1 MKLLVLASHPVQYH
15 APVFRCMAQELAARG
30 DELLVVYLSDF
41 SIQGY
46 RDREFGQSIAW
57 DEPLLNGYR
66 SVVLNPNQTKQPK
79 GFWSLR
85 ATGFPALLRQ
95 EKPDRLL
102 IHSLIYKGAVTAAIS
117 AKFRKIPC
125 SLRVE
130 TNDQAVPRQ
139 GWKSLV
145 RSLVYRLLYGLFD
158 SAVAIGSL
166 NREHLIRHGIP
177 ASRIAMAYYCVP
189 DRFADLSPEKKQTI
203 RAKTRAALWLNP
215 ERTVLLFS
223 GKLIP
228 KKNPGLILQAI
239 AQLPPALQAQ
249 LAVLYLGAGELQPQ
263 LEAQAETMPDLAVKF
278 LGFRNQQELPPFY
291 LAADVL
297 ILPSNRAGE
306 TWGLVI
312 NEGLQA
318 GLPFI
323 ATEAVGSTVDF
334 GELPAV
340 QTIPIGDATALATA
354 IQQVMGIDRQFDRYA
369 TTMEHFSTE
378 TVARVIVESLANFQ
392 VNS

>member
-1 MKLLVLASHPVQYH
+1 MKLLILASHPVQYH
-15 APVFRCMAQELAARG
+15 APVFREIARQLAERG

-46 RDREFGQSIAW
+46 QDREFGQSIAW

-66 SVVLNPNQTKQPK
+66 SVILNPNQTKQPK

-85 ATGFPALLRQ
+85 AKGFPALLRQ

-102 IHSLIYKGAVTAAIS
+102 IHTLIYKGAVTAAIS

-125 SLRVE
+125 TLRVE
-130 TNDQAVPRQ
+130 TNDVAVPRQ
-139 GWKSLV
+139 GWKTAA
-145 RSLVYRLLYGLFD
+145 RSLVYRLLYRLFD
-158 SAVAIGSL
+158 SAVAIGTL
-166 NREHLIRHGIP
+166 NRDHLVRHGIP
-177 ASRIAMAYYCVP
+177 ANRIGMAYYCVP
-189 DRFADLSPEKKQTI
+189 DRFADIPLDQKQSI
-203 RAKTRAALWLNP
+203 RAKTRAALWIEP
-215 ERTVLLFS
+215 HRTVLLFS

-239 AQLPPALQAQ
+239 AQLPTELQSR
-249 LAVLYLGAGELQPQ
+249 LAVFFLGAGELEPQ
-263 LEAQAETMPDLAVKF
+263 LTAQAEPLENLTVKF

-297 ILPSNRAGE
+297 VLPSNRAGE
-306 TWGLVI
+306 TWGLVV

-323 ATEAVGSTVDF
+323 ATEAVGSTVDL
-334 GELPAV
+334 GHLPAV
-340 QTIPIGDATALATA
+340 QTIPIGDATALAQA
-354 IQQVMGIDRQFDRYA
+354 IERMIGIDRQFDRYGEVMA
-369 TTMEHFSTE
+369 QFSI
-378 TVARVIVESLANFQ
+378 AAAAKAIVDHLKG
-392 VNS
+392 